1 MTLPKIIKINRSVD
15 TKDIS
20 IEWWSKRKKK
30 RLKGTIM
37 QSEKAPI
44 NDRLRISK
52 VYRKCHILTIYNF
65 AVI

>member
-52 VYRKCHILTIYNF
+52 VY
-65 AVI
+65 